1 MFISFRYPIIY
12 VYSFIPQG
20 RELSNFVKD
29 TMVLIILSKGLF
41 AFFSKRFF
49 FREINKNASR
59 EKRDWKHK
67 LFGYIPPS
75 FFLMSKTFWA
85 NPLWRKFELVDAL
98 SCDCLHL
105 TLIFPVN
112 DIYRC
117 YASIYPFLTFWDSFQ
132 HNCRSCRYFR
142 SFGLCQSFSLCQS
155 VSTHTHKCGAN
166 LLPKREKPEEEFK
179 ASQYDIT

>member
-29 TMVLIILSKGLF
+29 TMLIILFRKVCSLSSQKE
-41 AFFSKRFF
+41 FF

-85 NPLWRKFELVDAL
+85 NPFGRKFELVDAL

-105 TLIFPVN
+105 TLIFS
-112 DIYRC
+112 R
-117 YASIYPFLTFWDSFQ
+117 
-132 HNCRSCRYFR
+132 
-142 SFGLCQSFSLCQS
+142 
-155 VSTHTHKCGAN
+155 K
-166 LLPKREKPEEEFK
+166 
-179 ASQYDIT
+179 